1 MPLRRQRLDKMK
13 PNRKQI
19 EALLRNKI
27 ASQYT
32 GTINELKE
40 RVNTL
45 LSDNRNARIKAH
57 LLEQENIEL
66 KDKLR
71 QYEDWIERLCDFVN
85 MKEDDRKAYVNNIR
99 AQKLLN
105 QAVEKIDLYTQI
117 FERIFH

>member
-13 PNRKQI
+13 PNKKQI

-45 LSDNRNARIKAH
+45 LSDNRNARIKAR

-66 KDKLR
+66 KDRLR

-85 MKEDDRKAYVNNIR
+85 MKEDDRKAYVNNIQ
-99 AQKLLN
+99 AQKTLN
-105 QAVEKIDLYTQI
+105 QAVEKIDLYTRI
-117 FERIFH
+117 FERIFY